1 MNITLVKL
9 TPEFRA
15 QLNDMMEEW
24 LAAEQDFS
32 PYAIRRN
39 DYRDFEYYLEN
50 LEIRQEQ
57 DGRVPDSTYF
67 CLDLD
72 ENIFVGAVNIRHYLN
87 ESLLFTGGHIG
98 DGIRPSR
105 RRKGYATAM
114 IRLALEKCRELGI
127 HRVLMTCDRDNI
139 GSAKSILHNGG
150 VLENE
155 VLNEEGQW
163 EQRYWIDLDQI
174 PLLTHVYFVRHAQP
188 VHSHEDDRTRP
199 LTEEGKQD
207 TALVTQ
213 VLEDKQID
221 SFYCSPYL
229 RSLDT
234 IRPTAEQYGLAI
246 CQEERFRERQ
256 SGERGNVGLRDAD
269 SPLRRRWQDFSWH
282 EPGGESIGQVQQR
295 NIAAL
300 QEILLENP
308 GKNIAIGT
316 HGTAL
321 SSILNYY
328 RPQFGCEDFLR
339 IVDWMPY
346 LVELTFDGQT
356 LLTFRE
362 LAYIEKQYHPDRVTR
377 KL

>member
-1 MNITLVKL
+1 MNIDLVKL
-9 TPEFRA
+9 TPKYRS

-24 LAAEQDFS
+24 LAVEQDFS
-32 PYAIRRN
+32 PYMIRRN
-39 DYRDFEYYLEN
+39 DYRDFDYYLEN
-50 LEIRQEQ
+50 LEIKQGQ
-57 DGRVPDSTYF
+57 DGWVPDSTYF

-72 ENIFVGAVNIRHYLN
+72 KNIFVGAVNIRHHLN

-98 DGIRPSR
+98 DGIRPSQ

-114 IRLALEKCRELGI
+114 LRLALEKCRELGLR
-127 HRVLMTCDRDNI
+127 RVLMTCDKDNI
-139 GSAKSILHNGG
+139 GSAKSIIRNGG
-150 VLENE
+150 ILENE
-155 VLNEEGQW
+155 ITNEEGKL
-163 EQRYWIDLDQI
+163 EQRYWIDLDRI
-174 PLLTHVYFVRHAQP
+174 PPLTRVYFVRHAQP
-188 VHSHEDDRTRP
+188 VHSHEEDRTRP

-207 TALVTQ
+207 TALVAE
-213 VLEDKQID
+213 VLADKQID
-221 SFYCSPYL
+221 AFYCSPYL

-234 IRPTAEQYGLAI
+234 IRPAAAVSGLPI
-246 CQEERFRERQ
+246 LQDERLRERQ
-256 SGERGNVGLRDAD
+256 AGEQGNANLRDAD

-300 QEILLENP
+300 QEILLKNP

-328 RPQFGCEDFLR
+328 RPSFGCEDFLR

-346 LVELTFDGQT
+346 LVELTFNGQT

-362 LAYIEKQYHPDRVTR
+362 LAHLEKQFRPDGVTR
-377 KL
+377 